1 MSTADEIK
9 KLNDLLKDRV
19 ITQEE
24 FDLQKEKL
32 LNSST
37 TTSTTDWLTLF
48 LLTFFVGVLGV
59 HRFYVGKIGTGFLML
74 LTLGGLGVWFLVDL
88 ILVVTGQFTN
98 KDGEKRKA
106 QEFISQINEMPYNDP
121 NSKIDNIMWG
131 FWNVKSNS
139 MFIDEFKRTLLD
151 LGLEQN

>member
-9 KLNDLLKDRV
+9 KLNDLLKERV

-32 LNSST
+32 LNSSA

-74 LTLGGLGVWFLVDL
+74 LTLGVLGVWFLVDL

-98 KDGEKRKA
+98 KDGEK
-106 QEFISQINEMPYNDP
+106 IP
-121 NSKIDNIMWG
+121 
-131 FWNVKSNS
+131 
-139 MFIDEFKRTLLD
+139 RT
-151 LGLEQN
+151 

>member
-59 HRFYVGKIGTGFLML
+59 HRFYVGKIGIGFLML

-98 KDGEKRKA
+98 KDG
-106 QEFISQINEMPYNDP
+106 Q
-121 NSKIDNIMWG
+121 KIP
-131 FWNVKSNS
+131 
-139 MFIDEFKRTLLD
+139 RT
-151 LGLEQN
+151 

>member
-48 LLTFFVGVLGV
+48 LLTFFVGVLGF

-98 KDGEKRKA
+98 KDG
-106 QEFISQINEMPYNDP
+106 Q
-121 NSKIDNIMWG
+121 KIP
-131 FWNVKSNS
+131 
-139 MFIDEFKRTLLD
+139 RT
-151 LGLEQN
+151 

>member
-98 KDGEKRKA
+98 KEG
-106 QEFISQINEMPYNDP
+106 Q
-121 NSKIDNIMWG
+121 KIP
-131 FWNVKSNS
+131 
-139 MFIDEFKRTLLD
+139 RT
-151 LGLEQN
+151 

>member
-9 KLNDLLKDRV
+9 KLNDLLKERV

-88 ILVVTGQFTN
+88 ILVLSL
-98 KDGEKRKA
+98 
-106 QEFISQINEMPYNDP
+106 IHI
-121 NSKIDNIMWG
+121 
-131 FWNVKSNS
+131 
-139 MFIDEFKRTLLD
+139 
-151 LGLEQN
+151 

>member
-32 LNSST
+32 LDSSI

-59 HRFYVGKIGTGFLML
+59 HRFYLGKIGTGFLML

-98 KDGEKRKA
+98 KDG
-106 QEFISQINEMPYNDP
+106 Q
-121 NSKIDNIMWG
+121 KIP
-131 FWNVKSNS
+131 
-139 MFIDEFKRTLLD
+139 RT
-151 LGLEQN
+151 

>member
-88 ILVVTGQFTN
+88 ILVVTVQFTN
-98 KDGEKRKA
+98 KDG
-106 QEFISQINEMPYNDP
+106 Q
-121 NSKIDNIMWG
+121 KIP
-131 FWNVKSNS
+131 
-139 MFIDEFKRTLLD
+139 RT
-151 LGLEQN
+151 

>member
-24 FDLQKEKL
+24 FDLQKETL

-98 KDGEKRKA
+98 KDGEK
-106 QEFISQINEMPYNDP
+106 IP
-121 NSKIDNIMWG
+121 
-131 FWNVKSNS
+131 
-139 MFIDEFKRTLLD
+139 RT
-151 LGLEQN
+151 

>member
-9 KLNDLLKDRV
+9 KLNDLLKERV

-88 ILVVTGQFTN
+88 ILGVTGQFTN
-98 KDGEKRKA
+98 KDG
-106 QEFISQINEMPYNDP
+106 Q
-121 NSKIDNIMWG
+121 KIP
-131 FWNVKSNS
+131 
-139 MFIDEFKRTLLD
+139 RT
-151 LGLEQN
+151 

>member
-37 TTSTTDWLTLF
+37 ITSTTDWLTLF

-98 KDGEKRKA
+98 KDGEK
-106 QEFISQINEMPYNDP
+106 IP
-121 NSKIDNIMWG
+121 
-131 FWNVKSNS
+131 
-139 MFIDEFKRTLLD
+139 RT
-151 LGLEQN
+151 

>member
-9 KLNDLLKDRV
+9 KLNDLLKERV
-19 ITQEE
+19 ISQEE

-37 TTSTTDWLTLF
+37 TTSSTDWLTLF

-74 LTLGGLGVWFLVDL
+74 LTLGGLGVWYLVDL

-98 KDGEKRKA
+98 KDG
-106 QEFISQINEMPYNDP
+106 Q
-121 NSKIDNIMWG
+121 KIP
-131 FWNVKSNS
+131 
-139 MFIDEFKRTLLD
+139 RT
-151 LGLEQN
+151 

>member
-37 TTSTTDWLTLF
+37 TASTTDWLTLF

-98 KDGEKRKA
+98 KDGEK
-106 QEFISQINEMPYNDP
+106 IP
-121 NSKIDNIMWG
+121 
-131 FWNVKSNS
+131 
-139 MFIDEFKRTLLD
+139 RT
-151 LGLEQN
+151 

>member
-88 ILVVTGQFTN
+88 ILVVSGQFTN
-98 KDGEKRKA
+98 KDG
-106 QEFISQINEMPYNDP
+106 Q
-121 NSKIDNIMWG
+121 KIP
-131 FWNVKSNS
+131 
-139 MFIDEFKRTLLD
+139 RT
-151 LGLEQN
+151 

>member
-9 KLNDLLKDRV
+9 KLNDLLKERV

-88 ILVVTGQFTN
+88 ILVVTGQFTH
-98 KDGEKRKA
+98 KDG
-106 QEFISQINEMPYNDP
+106 Q
-121 NSKIDNIMWG
+121 KIP
-131 FWNVKSNS
+131 
-139 MFIDEFKRTLLD
+139 RT
-151 LGLEQN
+151 

>member
-9 KLNDLLKDRV
+9 KLNDLLKERV

-24 FDLQKEKL
+24 FDLKKEKL

-37 TTSTTDWLTLF
+37 TTSTTDWLNLF

-98 KDGEKRKA
+98 KDGEK
-106 QEFISQINEMPYNDP
+106 IP
-121 NSKIDNIMWG
+121 
-131 FWNVKSNS
+131 
-139 MFIDEFKRTLLD
+139 RT
-151 LGLEQN
+151 

>member
-9 KLNDLLKDRV
+9 KLNDLLKERV

-37 TTSTTDWLTLF
+37 TTSTTAWLTLF

-98 KDGEKRKA
+98 KDGEK
-106 QEFISQINEMPYNDP
+106 IP
-121 NSKIDNIMWG
+121 
-131 FWNVKSNS
+131 
-139 MFIDEFKRTLLD
+139 RT
-151 LGLEQN
+151 